1 MQMEKIELKLY
12 MVQRLTAMF
21 MVPFIL
27 IHLGIIIYATR
38 DGISAAEILGRTK
51 GSIGWM
57 LFYGLFVIA
66 AAIHGTI
73 GIRNIVSEAFSW
85 RGRSLEFAMAAV
97 VVLLIAIGLR
107 AVGAVT

>member
-1 MQMEKIELKLY
+1 MEKIELRLY
-12 MVQRLTAMF
+12 MAQRLTAMF

-27 IHLGIIIYATR
+27 IHLAIIIYATR

-66 AAIHGTI
+66 ASIHGTI
-73 GIRNIVSEAFSW
+73 GIRNIVIEIFSW
-85 RGRSLEFAMAAV
+85 RGRSLEITMGAV
-97 VVLLIAIGLR
+97 LVLLIAIGLR

>member
-1 MQMEKIELKLY
+1 MANKELKLY
-12 MVQRLTAMF
+12 MMQRLTAMF

-38 DGISAAEILGRTK
+38 DGISAAEILGRTR

-73 GIRNIVSEAFSW
+73 GIRNIVSEVFSW
-85 RGRSLEFAMAAV
+85 RGRSLEFVMGLL
-97 VVLLIAIGLR
+97 VVLLLAIGLR

>member
-1 MQMEKIELKLY
+1 MANKELKLY
-12 MVQRLTAMF
+12 MAQRLTAMF

-57 LFYGLFVIA
+57 VFYGLFVIA
-66 AAIHGTI
+66 ASIHGTI
-73 GIRNIVSEAFSW
+73 GIRNIVSEVLNW
-85 RGRSLEFAMAAV
+85 RGRSLEFSMMAV
-97 VVLLIAIGLR
+97 IVLLLAIGLR
-107 AVGAVT
+107 AVWAVT

>member
-1 MQMEKIELKLY
+1 MANKEIKLY
-12 MVQRLTAMF
+12 MMQRITAMF

-27 IHLGIIIYATR
+27 IHLGLIIYATR
-38 DGISAAEILGRTK
+38 DGVSAAEILSRTK

-57 LFYGLFVIA
+57 LFYGLFVVA

-73 GIRNIVSEAFSW
+73 GIRNIASEMFSW
-85 RGRSLEFAMAAV
+85 RGRSLDFVMAAV
-97 VVLLIAIGLR
+97 IIALMAIGLR

>member
-1 MQMEKIELKLY
+1 MANKEIKLY
-12 MVQRLTAMF
+12 MMQRITAMF

-27 IHLGIIIYATR
+27 IHLGLIIYATR
-38 DGISAAEILGRTK
+38 DGVSAAEILSRTK

-57 LFYGLFVIA
+57 LFYGLFVAA

-73 GIRNIVSEAFSW
+73 GIRNIVSEMFSW
-85 RGRSLEFAMAAV
+85 RGRSLDFAMAV
-97 VVLLIAIGLR
+97 VIVVLMTMGLR